1 MKISIIGTGYVGLV
15 TGVCLSMKGHQ
26 VTCYDKDKNVV
37 DSLNKCE
44 PTFYEKGLKRNL
56 SAAVSNQSFCTKIIS
71 DNPNFDSDI
80 IMITVGTP
88 FSNGQIDLTYVKEVA
103 KIIGIYLKSSDQFVS
118 VVIKSTVIPGTT
130 DTIVRKILEKYSGK
144 KIGDFGLGMNP
155 EFLREGN
162 AFEDAMELD
171 RVVLGYEDHKTL
183 KILREL
189 YEPWKTDK
197 IEVNTRTAE
206 MIKYANNS
214 LLATQISAVN
224 EIANITQEIGNI
236 DVMEVMN
243 GVFTDKRWS
252 PILEDGSR
260 VYPDI
265 LKYLIPGCGFGGS
278 CFPKDIMA
286 LKALAEKLGLEPR
299 MLNSILET
307 NQRQPYQVV
316 QLLKKTLPIL
326 EGMKILLLGLA
337 FKPDTDDIRD
347 SVSINVIKYLLHENA
362 VLFAHD
368 PEAMANMQSIFK
380 PSKNLNYISD
390 WAIEIDNIDAIIIL
404 TDWVEYKKI
413 AKMPTINL
421 LDDKIIFDTKRLLD
435 PKDFP
440 KSKYLTIGR
449 SINSTQS

>member
-1 MKISIIGTGYVGLV
+1 MHKKL
-15 TGVCLSMKGHQ
+15 
-26 VTCYDKDKNVV
+26 
-37 DSLNKCE
+37 
-44 PTFYEKGLKRNL
+44 
-56 SAAVSNQSFCTKIIS
+56 IS
-71 DNPNFDSDI
+71 DSPDFDADI
-80 IMITVGTP
+80 IMVTVGTP

-118 VVIKSTVIPGTT
+118 VVIKSTVLPGTT
-130 DTIVRKILEKYSGK
+130 DTIVREILEQYSGK

-171 RVVLGYEDHKTL
+171 RIVFGYEDYKTL
-183 KILREL
+183 KMLREL

-236 DVMEVMN
+236 DVMDVMN

-307 NQRQPYQVV
+307 NQRQPYQIV
-316 QLLKKTLPIL
+316 QLLKKHCQ
-326 EGMKILLLGLA
+326 
-337 FKPDTDDIRD
+337 
-347 SVSINVIKYLLHENA
+347 Y
-362 VLFAHD
+362 
-368 PEAMANMQSIFK
+368 
-380 PSKNLNYISD
+380 
-390 WAIEIDNIDAIIIL
+390 
-404 TDWVEYKKI
+404 
-413 AKMPTINL
+413 
-421 LDDKIIFDTKRLLD
+421 
-435 PKDFP
+435 
-440 KSKYLTIGR
+440 
-449 SINSTQS
+449 